1 MAAIQGYGQRN
12 IKETGEMGGQVEG
25 ILFYGTEC
33 FPFSA
38 AYDILWKIQK
48 RKGRFL

>member
-1 MAAIQGYGQRN
+1 MAAIKGYGQRN
-12 IKETGEMGGQVEG
+12 IKETGEMGRRVEG

-33 FPFSA
+33 FSFPA
-38 AYDILWKIQK
+38 TYDILWKNPE